1 MPEDKKSDPQKFELS
16 SFPLPVK
23 KIILNNFIGGIAWA
37 VGATVGLALFFTII
51 SILAKNIN
59 FVPIVGS
66 FASDVLN
73 FILATNPNLQK

>member
-1 MPEDKKSDPQKFELS
+1 MPEDKKESPQRYEIASHPLS
-16 SFPLPVK
+16 MK
-23 KIILNNFIGGIAWA
+23 KIILNNFIGGISWA
-37 VGATVGLALFFTII
+37 IGATVGLALFFAII
-51 SILAKNIN
+51 SIAAKNIN

>member
-1 MPEDKKSDPQKFELS
+1 MPEEKKEHPQRYEMAS
-16 SFPLPVK
+16 RPLPMK

-37 VGATVGLALFFTII
+37 IGATVGLAIFFAII
-51 SILAKNIN
+51 SIVAKNIN

-66 FASDVLN
+66 FISDVLN